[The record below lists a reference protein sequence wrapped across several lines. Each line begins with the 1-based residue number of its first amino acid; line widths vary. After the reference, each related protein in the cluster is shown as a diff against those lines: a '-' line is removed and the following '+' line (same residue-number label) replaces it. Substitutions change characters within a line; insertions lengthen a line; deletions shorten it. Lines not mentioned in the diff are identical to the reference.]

1 MKRIIFALCLLIAVT
16 SCVSKK
22 KYMVAENGRLA
33 ALSRERVLNRN
44 LGQQKDEIAKL
55 KQQITDLMSDTTRL
69 GQAIRDYRK
78 SLYSNLSEQEKL
90 NMLLKEKMEKLAER
104 EATINKLQAEVD
116 AQNARLHSLLNSVKD
131 ALLGFSSDEL
141 TVTEKNGKI
150 YVAMSDKLLFESG
163 SAQVN
168 KQGATSRAVFLA
180 SVLGVDMGMFY
191 KRRDYSHIVDGTNPI
206 VAHEFLGSSLDGKDV
221 WVVDDMISSGG
232 SMIDV
237 ARELKKRNAGR
248 IFVIATFGL
257 FTNGLEKFDK
267 AVEDGLIYKVVT
279 TNLAY
284 QTPELLSREY
294 YISCDMSKYI
304 AYIIDTLN
312 HDASISDLL
321 DPYQRIQTLVAKY
334 KGEIPAEE

>member
-22 KYMVAENGRLA
+22 KYVVAENGRLA

-116 AQNARLHSLLNSVKD
+116 AQNARLQSLLNSVKD

-168 KQGATSRAVFLA
+168 KQGKEALGKLAEVLKKQHDIDVFIEGHTDNKPIKTVQFKDNWDLSVVRATSVVRILTKDYGVNPLQIFPCGRGEFMPVDNNESVEGRAHN
-180 SVLGVDMGMFY
+180 
-191 KRRDYSHIVDGTNPI
+191 RRTEIIMAPK
-206 VAHEFLGSSLDGKDV
+206 LDKLMD
-221 WVVDDMISSGG
+221 I
-232 SMIDV
+232 
-237 ARELKKRNAGR
+237 LK
-248 IFVIATFGL
+248 
-257 FTNGLEKFDK
+257 
-267 AVEDGLIYKVVT
+267 
-279 TNLAY
+279 
-284 QTPELLSREY
+284 
-294 YISCDMSKYI
+294 
-304 AYIIDTLN
+304 
-312 HDASISDLL
+312 
-321 DPYQRIQTLVAKY
+321 
-334 KGEIPAEE
+334 

>member
-116 AQNARLHSLLNSVKD
+116 AQNARLQSLLNSVKD

-168 KQGATSRAVFLA
+168 KQGKEALGKLSEVLKKQHDIDVFIEGNTDNKPIKTVQFKDNWDLSVVRATSVVRILTKDYGVNPLQILPCGRGEFMPVDNNESVEGRAHN
-180 SVLGVDMGMFY
+180 
-191 KRRDYSHIVDGTNPI
+191 RRTEIIMAPK
-206 VAHEFLGSSLDGKDV
+206 LDKLMD
-221 WVVDDMISSGG
+221 I
-232 SMIDV
+232 
-237 ARELKKRNAGR
+237 LK
-248 IFVIATFGL
+248 
-257 FTNGLEKFDK
+257 
-267 AVEDGLIYKVVT
+267 
-279 TNLAY
+279 
-284 QTPELLSREY
+284 
-294 YISCDMSKYI
+294 
-304 AYIIDTLN
+304 
-312 HDASISDLL
+312 
-321 DPYQRIQTLVAKY
+321 
-334 KGEIPAEE
+334 

>member
-116 AQNARLHSLLNSVKD
+116 AQNARLQSLLNSVKD

-141 TVTEKNGKI
+141 TETEKNGKI

-168 KQGATSRAVFLA
+168 KQGKEALGKLAEVLKKQHDIDVFIEGHTDNKPIKTVQFKDNWDLSVVRATSVVRILTKDYGVNPLQILPCGRGEFMPVDNNESVEGRAHN
-180 SVLGVDMGMFY
+180 
-191 KRRDYSHIVDGTNPI
+191 RRTEIIMAPK
-206 VAHEFLGSSLDGKDV
+206 LDKLMD
-221 WVVDDMISSGG
+221 I
-232 SMIDV
+232 
-237 ARELKKRNAGR
+237 LK
-248 IFVIATFGL
+248 
-257 FTNGLEKFDK
+257 
-267 AVEDGLIYKVVT
+267 
-279 TNLAY
+279 
-284 QTPELLSREY
+284 
-294 YISCDMSKYI
+294 
-304 AYIIDTLN
+304 
-312 HDASISDLL
+312 
-321 DPYQRIQTLVAKY
+321 
-334 KGEIPAEE
+334 

>member
-90 NMLLKEKMEKLAER
+90 NMLLKEKMEKLVER

-116 AQNARLHSLLNSVKD
+116 AQNARLQSLLNSVKD

-168 KQGATSRAVFLA
+168 KQGKEALGKLAEVLKKQHDIDVFIEGHTDNKPIKTVQFKDNWDLSVVRATSVVRILTKDYGVNPLQILPCGRGEFMPVDNNESVEGRAHN
-180 SVLGVDMGMFY
+180 
-191 KRRDYSHIVDGTNPI
+191 RRTEIIMAPK
-206 VAHEFLGSSLDGKDV
+206 LDKLMD
-221 WVVDDMISSGG
+221 I
-232 SMIDV
+232 
-237 ARELKKRNAGR
+237 LK
-248 IFVIATFGL
+248 
-257 FTNGLEKFDK
+257 
-267 AVEDGLIYKVVT
+267 
-279 TNLAY
+279 
-284 QTPELLSREY
+284 
-294 YISCDMSKYI
+294 
-304 AYIIDTLN
+304 
-312 HDASISDLL
+312 
-321 DPYQRIQTLVAKY
+321 
-334 KGEIPAEE
+334 

>member
-116 AQNARLHSLLNSVKD
+116 AQNARLQSLLNSVKD

-168 KQGATSRAVFLA
+168 KQGKEALGKLAEVLKKQHDIDVFIEGHTDNKPIKTVQFKDNWDLSVVRATSVVRILTKDYGVNPLQILPCGRGEFMPVDNNESVEGRAHN
-180 SVLGVDMGMFY
+180 
-191 KRRDYSHIVDGTNPI
+191 RRTEIIMAPK
-206 VAHEFLGSSLDGKDV
+206 LDKLMD
-221 WVVDDMISSGG
+221 I
-232 SMIDV
+232 
-237 ARELKKRNAGR
+237 
-248 IFVIATFGL
+248 
-257 FTNGLEKFDK
+257 
-267 AVEDGLIYKVVT
+267 
-279 TNLAY
+279 
-284 QTPELLSREY
+284 
-294 YISCDMSKYI
+294 
-304 AYIIDTLN
+304 LN
-312 HDASISDLL
+312 
-321 DPYQRIQTLVAKY
+321 
-334 KGEIPAEE
+334 

>member
-69 GQAIRDYRK
+69 GQAIGDYRK

-116 AQNARLHSLLNSVKD
+116 AQNARLQSLLNSVKD

-168 KQGATSRAVFLA
+168 KQGKEALGKLAEVLKKQHDIDVFIEGHTDNKPIKTVQFKDNWDLSVVRATSVVRILTKDYGVNPLQILPCGRGEFMPVDNNESVEGRAHN
-180 SVLGVDMGMFY
+180 
-191 KRRDYSHIVDGTNPI
+191 RRTEIIMAPK
-206 VAHEFLGSSLDGKDV
+206 LDKLMD
-221 WVVDDMISSGG
+221 I
-232 SMIDV
+232 
-237 ARELKKRNAGR
+237 LK
-248 IFVIATFGL
+248 
-257 FTNGLEKFDK
+257 
-267 AVEDGLIYKVVT
+267 
-279 TNLAY
+279 
-284 QTPELLSREY
+284 
-294 YISCDMSKYI
+294 
-304 AYIIDTLN
+304 
-312 HDASISDLL
+312 
-321 DPYQRIQTLVAKY
+321 
-334 KGEIPAEE
+334 

>member
-44 LGQQKDEIAKL
+44 LGQLKDEIAKL

-116 AQNARLHSLLNSVKD
+116 AQNARLQSLLNSVKD

-163 SAQVN
+163 SAQGN
-168 KQGATSRAVFLA
+168 KQGKEALGKLAEVLKKQHDIDVFIEGHTDNKPIKTVQFKDNWDLSVVRATSVVRILTKDYGVNPLQILPCGRGEFMPVDNNESVEGRAHN
-180 SVLGVDMGMFY
+180 
-191 KRRDYSHIVDGTNPI
+191 RRTEIIMAPK
-206 VAHEFLGSSLDGKDV
+206 LDKLMD
-221 WVVDDMISSGG
+221 I
-232 SMIDV
+232 
-237 ARELKKRNAGR
+237 LK
-248 IFVIATFGL
+248 
-257 FTNGLEKFDK
+257 
-267 AVEDGLIYKVVT
+267 
-279 TNLAY
+279 
-284 QTPELLSREY
+284 
-294 YISCDMSKYI
+294 
-304 AYIIDTLN
+304 
-312 HDASISDLL
+312 
-321 DPYQRIQTLVAKY
+321 
-334 KGEIPAEE
+334 

>member
-116 AQNARLHSLLNSVKD
+116 AQNARLQSLLNSVKD

-163 SAQVN
+163 GAQVN
-168 KQGATSRAVFLA
+168 KQGKEALGKLAEVLKKQHDIDVFIEGHTDNKPIKTVQFKDNWDLSVVRATSVVRILTKDYGVNPLQILPCGRGEFMPVDNNESVEGRAHN
-180 SVLGVDMGMFY
+180 
-191 KRRDYSHIVDGTNPI
+191 RRTEIIMAPK
-206 VAHEFLGSSLDGKDV
+206 LDKLMD
-221 WVVDDMISSGG
+221 I
-232 SMIDV
+232 
-237 ARELKKRNAGR
+237 LK
-248 IFVIATFGL
+248 
-257 FTNGLEKFDK
+257 
-267 AVEDGLIYKVVT
+267 
-279 TNLAY
+279 
-284 QTPELLSREY
+284 
-294 YISCDMSKYI
+294 
-304 AYIIDTLN
+304 
-312 HDASISDLL
+312 
-321 DPYQRIQTLVAKY
+321 
-334 KGEIPAEE
+334 

>member
-116 AQNARLHSLLNSVKD
+116 AQNARLQSLLNSVKD

-168 KQGATSRAVFLA
+168 KHGKEALGKLAEVLKKQHDIDVFIEGHTDNKPIKTVQFKDNWDLSVVRATSVVRILTKDYGVNPLQILPCGRGEFMPVDNNESVEGLA
-180 SVLGVDMGMFY
+180 HN
-191 KRRDYSHIVDGTNPI
+191 RRTEIIMAPK
-206 VAHEFLGSSLDGKDV
+206 LDKLMD
-221 WVVDDMISSGG
+221 I
-232 SMIDV
+232 
-237 ARELKKRNAGR
+237 LK
-248 IFVIATFGL
+248 
-257 FTNGLEKFDK
+257 
-267 AVEDGLIYKVVT
+267 
-279 TNLAY
+279 
-284 QTPELLSREY
+284 
-294 YISCDMSKYI
+294 
-304 AYIIDTLN
+304 
-312 HDASISDLL
+312 
-321 DPYQRIQTLVAKY
+321 
-334 KGEIPAEE
+334 

>member
-116 AQNARLHSLLNSVKD
+116 AQNARLQSLLNSVKD

-150 YVAMSDKLLFESG
+150 YVAMTDKLLFESG

-168 KQGATSRAVFLA
+168 KQGKEALGKLAEVLKKQHDIDVFIEGHTDNKPIKTVQFKDNWDLSVVRATSVVRILTKDYGVNPLQILPCGRGEFMPVDNNESVEGRAHN
-180 SVLGVDMGMFY
+180 
-191 KRRDYSHIVDGTNPI
+191 RRTEIIMAPK
-206 VAHEFLGSSLDGKDV
+206 LDKLMD
-221 WVVDDMISSGG
+221 I
-232 SMIDV
+232 
-237 ARELKKRNAGR
+237 LK
-248 IFVIATFGL
+248 
-257 FTNGLEKFDK
+257 
-267 AVEDGLIYKVVT
+267 
-279 TNLAY
+279 
-284 QTPELLSREY
+284 
-294 YISCDMSKYI
+294 
-304 AYIIDTLN
+304 
-312 HDASISDLL
+312 
-321 DPYQRIQTLVAKY
+321 
-334 KGEIPAEE
+334 

>member
-116 AQNARLHSLLNSVKD
+116 AQNARLQSLLNSVKD

-150 YVAMSDKLLFESG
+150 YLAMSDKLLFESG

-168 KQGATSRAVFLA
+168 KQGKEALGKLAEVLKKQHDIDVFIEGHTDNKPIKTVQFKDNWDLSVVRATSVVRILTKDYGVNPLQILPCGRGEFMPVDNNESVEGRAHN
-180 SVLGVDMGMFY
+180 
-191 KRRDYSHIVDGTNPI
+191 RRTEIIMAPK
-206 VAHEFLGSSLDGKDV
+206 LDKLMD
-221 WVVDDMISSGG
+221 I
-232 SMIDV
+232 
-237 ARELKKRNAGR
+237 LK
-248 IFVIATFGL
+248 
-257 FTNGLEKFDK
+257 
-267 AVEDGLIYKVVT
+267 
-279 TNLAY
+279 
-284 QTPELLSREY
+284 
-294 YISCDMSKYI
+294 
-304 AYIIDTLN
+304 
-312 HDASISDLL
+312 
-321 DPYQRIQTLVAKY
+321 
-334 KGEIPAEE
+334 

>member
-22 KYMVAENGRLA
+22 KYVVAENGRLA

-55 KQQITDLMSDTTRL
+55 KQQITDLMSDTIRL

-116 AQNARLHSLLNSVKD
+116 AQNARLQSLLNSVKD

-168 KQGATSRAVFLA
+168 KQGKEALGKLAEVLKKQHDIDVFIEGHTDNKPIKTVQFKDNWDLSVVRATSVVRILTKDYGVNPLQILPCGRGEFMPVDNNESVEGRAHN
-180 SVLGVDMGMFY
+180 
-191 KRRDYSHIVDGTNPI
+191 RRTEIIMAPK
-206 VAHEFLGSSLDGKDV
+206 LDKLMD
-221 WVVDDMISSGG
+221 I
-232 SMIDV
+232 
-237 ARELKKRNAGR
+237 LK
-248 IFVIATFGL
+248 
-257 FTNGLEKFDK
+257 
-267 AVEDGLIYKVVT
+267 
-279 TNLAY
+279 
-284 QTPELLSREY
+284 
-294 YISCDMSKYI
+294 
-304 AYIIDTLN
+304 
-312 HDASISDLL
+312 
-321 DPYQRIQTLVAKY
+321 
-334 KGEIPAEE
+334 

>member
-116 AQNARLHSLLNSVKD
+116 AQNARLQSLLNSVKD

-168 KQGATSRAVFLA
+168 KQGKEALGKLAEVLKKQHDIDVFIEGHTDNKPIKTVQFKDNWDLSVVRATSVVRILTKDYGVNPLQILPCGRGEFMPVDNNESVEGRAHN
-180 SVLGVDMGMFY
+180 
-191 KRRDYSHIVDGTNPI
+191 RRTEIIMAPK
-206 VAHEFLGSSLDGKDV
+206 LDKLMD
-221 WVVDDMISSGG
+221 IS
-232 SMIDV
+232 
-237 ARELKKRNAGR
+237 K
-248 IFVIATFGL
+248 
-257 FTNGLEKFDK
+257 
-267 AVEDGLIYKVVT
+267 
-279 TNLAY
+279 
-284 QTPELLSREY
+284 
-294 YISCDMSKYI
+294 
-304 AYIIDTLN
+304 
-312 HDASISDLL
+312 
-321 DPYQRIQTLVAKY
+321 
-334 KGEIPAEE
+334 

>member
-116 AQNARLHSLLNSVKD
+116 AQSARLQSLLNSVKD

-168 KQGATSRAVFLA
+168 KQGKEALGKLAEVLKKPHDIDVFIEGHTDNKPIKTVQFKDNWDLSVVRATSVVRILTKDYGVNPLQILPCGRGEFMPVDNNESVEGRAHN
-180 SVLGVDMGMFY
+180 
-191 KRRDYSHIVDGTNPI
+191 RRTEIIMAPK
-206 VAHEFLGSSLDGKDV
+206 LDKLMD
-221 WVVDDMISSGG
+221 I
-232 SMIDV
+232 
-237 ARELKKRNAGR
+237 LK
-248 IFVIATFGL
+248 
-257 FTNGLEKFDK
+257 
-267 AVEDGLIYKVVT
+267 
-279 TNLAY
+279 
-284 QTPELLSREY
+284 
-294 YISCDMSKYI
+294 
-304 AYIIDTLN
+304 
-312 HDASISDLL
+312 
-321 DPYQRIQTLVAKY
+321 
-334 KGEIPAEE
+334 

>member
-116 AQNARLHSLLNSVKD
+116 AQNARLQSLLNSVKD

-168 KQGATSRAVFLA
+168 KQGKEALGKLAEVLKKQHDIDVFIEGHTDNKPIKTVQVKDNWDLSVVRATSVVRILTKDYGVNPLQILPCGRGEFMPVDNNESVEGRAHN
-180 SVLGVDMGMFY
+180 
-191 KRRDYSHIVDGTNPI
+191 RRTEIIMAPK
-206 VAHEFLGSSLDGKDV
+206 LDKLMD
-221 WVVDDMISSGG
+221 I
-232 SMIDV
+232 
-237 ARELKKRNAGR
+237 LK
-248 IFVIATFGL
+248 
-257 FTNGLEKFDK
+257 
-267 AVEDGLIYKVVT
+267 
-279 TNLAY
+279 
-284 QTPELLSREY
+284 
-294 YISCDMSKYI
+294 
-304 AYIIDTLN
+304 
-312 HDASISDLL
+312 
-321 DPYQRIQTLVAKY
+321 
-334 KGEIPAEE
+334 

>member
-116 AQNARLHSLLNSVKD
+116 AQNARLQSLLNSVKD
-131 ALLGFSSDEL
+131 PLLGFSSDEL

-168 KQGATSRAVFLA
+168 KQGKEALGKLAEVLKKQHDIDVFIEGHTDNKPIKTVQFKDNWDLSVVRATSVVRILTKDYGVNPLQILPCGRGEFMPVDNNESVEGRAHN
-180 SVLGVDMGMFY
+180 
-191 KRRDYSHIVDGTNPI
+191 RRTEIIMAPK
-206 VAHEFLGSSLDGKDV
+206 LDKLMD
-221 WVVDDMISSGG
+221 I
-232 SMIDV
+232 
-237 ARELKKRNAGR
+237 LK
-248 IFVIATFGL
+248 
-257 FTNGLEKFDK
+257 
-267 AVEDGLIYKVVT
+267 
-279 TNLAY
+279 
-284 QTPELLSREY
+284 
-294 YISCDMSKYI
+294 
-304 AYIIDTLN
+304 
-312 HDASISDLL
+312 
-321 DPYQRIQTLVAKY
+321 
-334 KGEIPAEE
+334 

>member
-69 GQAIRDYRK
+69 GQAIHDYRK

-116 AQNARLHSLLNSVKD
+116 AQNARLQSLLNSVKD

-168 KQGATSRAVFLA
+168 KQGKEALGKLAEVLKKQHDIDVFIEGHTDNKPIKTVQFKDNWDLSVVRATSVVRILTKDYGVNPLQILPCGRGEFMPVDNNESVEGRAHN
-180 SVLGVDMGMFY
+180 
-191 KRRDYSHIVDGTNPI
+191 RRTEIIMAPK
-206 VAHEFLGSSLDGKDV
+206 LDKLMD
-221 WVVDDMISSGG
+221 I
-232 SMIDV
+232 
-237 ARELKKRNAGR
+237 LK
-248 IFVIATFGL
+248 
-257 FTNGLEKFDK
+257 
-267 AVEDGLIYKVVT
+267 
-279 TNLAY
+279 
-284 QTPELLSREY
+284 
-294 YISCDMSKYI
+294 
-304 AYIIDTLN
+304 
-312 HDASISDLL
+312 
-321 DPYQRIQTLVAKY
+321 
-334 KGEIPAEE
+334 

>member
-116 AQNARLHSLLNSVKD
+116 AQNARLQSLLNSVKD

-168 KQGATSRAVFLA
+168 KQGKEALGKLAEVLKKQHDIDVFIEGHTDNKPIKTVQFKDNWDLSVVRATSVVLILTKDYGVNPLQILPCGRGEFMPVDNNESVEGRAHN
-180 SVLGVDMGMFY
+180 
-191 KRRDYSHIVDGTNPI
+191 RRTEIIMAPK
-206 VAHEFLGSSLDGKDV
+206 LDKLMD
-221 WVVDDMISSGG
+221 I
-232 SMIDV
+232 
-237 ARELKKRNAGR
+237 LK
-248 IFVIATFGL
+248 
-257 FTNGLEKFDK
+257 
-267 AVEDGLIYKVVT
+267 
-279 TNLAY
+279 
-284 QTPELLSREY
+284 
-294 YISCDMSKYI
+294 
-304 AYIIDTLN
+304 
-312 HDASISDLL
+312 
-321 DPYQRIQTLVAKY
+321 
-334 KGEIPAEE
+334 

>member
-90 NMLLKEKMEKLAER
+90 NILLKEKMEKLAER

-116 AQNARLHSLLNSVKD
+116 AQNARLQSLLNSVKD

-168 KQGATSRAVFLA
+168 KQGKEALGKLAEVLKKQNDIDVFIEGHTDNKPIKTVQFKDNWDLSVVRATSVVRILTKDYGVNPLQILPCGRGEFMPVDNNESVEGRAHN
-180 SVLGVDMGMFY
+180 
-191 KRRDYSHIVDGTNPI
+191 RRTEIIMAPK
-206 VAHEFLGSSLDGKDV
+206 LDKLMD
-221 WVVDDMISSGG
+221 I
-232 SMIDV
+232 
-237 ARELKKRNAGR
+237 LK
-248 IFVIATFGL
+248 
-257 FTNGLEKFDK
+257 
-267 AVEDGLIYKVVT
+267 
-279 TNLAY
+279 
-284 QTPELLSREY
+284 
-294 YISCDMSKYI
+294 
-304 AYIIDTLN
+304 
-312 HDASISDLL
+312 
-321 DPYQRIQTLVAKY
+321 
-334 KGEIPAEE
+334 

>member
-116 AQNARLHSLLNSVKD
+116 AQNARLQSLLNSVKD

-168 KQGATSRAVFLA
+168 KQGKEALGKLAEVLKKQHDIDVLIEGHTDNKPIKTVQFKDNWDLSVVRATSVVRILTKDYGVNPLQILPCGRGEFMPVDNNESVEGRAHN
-180 SVLGVDMGMFY
+180 
-191 KRRDYSHIVDGTNPI
+191 RRTEIIMAPK
-206 VAHEFLGSSLDGKDV
+206 LDKLMD
-221 WVVDDMISSGG
+221 I
-232 SMIDV
+232 
-237 ARELKKRNAGR
+237 LK
-248 IFVIATFGL
+248 
-257 FTNGLEKFDK
+257 
-267 AVEDGLIYKVVT
+267 
-279 TNLAY
+279 
-284 QTPELLSREY
+284 
-294 YISCDMSKYI
+294 
-304 AYIIDTLN
+304 
-312 HDASISDLL
+312 
-321 DPYQRIQTLVAKY
+321 
-334 KGEIPAEE
+334 

>member
-116 AQNARLHSLLNSVKD
+116 AQNARLQSLLNSVKD

-168 KQGATSRAVFLA
+168 KQGKEALGKLAEVLKKQHDIDVFIEGHTDNKRIKTVQFKDNWDLSVVRATSVVRILTKDYGVNPLQILPCGRGEFMPVDNNESVEGRAHN
-180 SVLGVDMGMFY
+180 
-191 KRRDYSHIVDGTNPI
+191 RRTEIIMAPK
-206 VAHEFLGSSLDGKDV
+206 LDKLMD
-221 WVVDDMISSGG
+221 I
-232 SMIDV
+232 
-237 ARELKKRNAGR
+237 LK
-248 IFVIATFGL
+248 
-257 FTNGLEKFDK
+257 
-267 AVEDGLIYKVVT
+267 
-279 TNLAY
+279 
-284 QTPELLSREY
+284 
-294 YISCDMSKYI
+294 
-304 AYIIDTLN
+304 
-312 HDASISDLL
+312 
-321 DPYQRIQTLVAKY
+321 
-334 KGEIPAEE
+334 

>member
-104 EATINKLQAEVD
+104 EAAINKLQAEVD
-116 AQNARLHSLLNSVKD
+116 AQNARLQSLLNSVKD

-168 KQGATSRAVFLA
+168 KQGKEALGKLAEVLKKQHDIDVFIEGHTDNKPIKTVQFKDNWDLSVVRATSVVRILTKDYGVNPLQILPCGRGEFMPVDNNESVEGRAHN
-180 SVLGVDMGMFY
+180 
-191 KRRDYSHIVDGTNPI
+191 RRTEIIMAPK
-206 VAHEFLGSSLDGKDV
+206 LDKLMD
-221 WVVDDMISSGG
+221 I
-232 SMIDV
+232 
-237 ARELKKRNAGR
+237 LK
-248 IFVIATFGL
+248 
-257 FTNGLEKFDK
+257 
-267 AVEDGLIYKVVT
+267 
-279 TNLAY
+279 
-284 QTPELLSREY
+284 
-294 YISCDMSKYI
+294 
-304 AYIIDTLN
+304 
-312 HDASISDLL
+312 
-321 DPYQRIQTLVAKY
+321 
-334 KGEIPAEE
+334 

>member
-116 AQNARLHSLLNSVKD
+116 AQNARLQSLLNSVKD

-168 KQGATSRAVFLA
+168 KQGKEALGKLAEVLKKQHDIDVFIEGHTDNKPIKTVQFKDNWDLSVVRATSVVRILTKDYGVNPLQILPCGRGEFMPVDNNERVEGRAHN
-180 SVLGVDMGMFY
+180 
-191 KRRDYSHIVDGTNPI
+191 RRTEIIMAPK
-206 VAHEFLGSSLDGKDV
+206 LDKLMD
-221 WVVDDMISSGG
+221 I
-232 SMIDV
+232 
-237 ARELKKRNAGR
+237 LK
-248 IFVIATFGL
+248 
-257 FTNGLEKFDK
+257 
-267 AVEDGLIYKVVT
+267 
-279 TNLAY
+279 
-284 QTPELLSREY
+284 
-294 YISCDMSKYI
+294 
-304 AYIIDTLN
+304 
-312 HDASISDLL
+312 
-321 DPYQRIQTLVAKY
+321 
-334 KGEIPAEE
+334 

>member
-44 LGQQKDEIAKL
+44 LGLQKDEIAKL

-116 AQNARLHSLLNSVKD
+116 AQNARLQSLLNSVKD

-168 KQGATSRAVFLA
+168 KQGKEALGKLAEVLKKQHDIDVFIEGHTDNKPIKTVQFKDNWDLSVVRATSVVRILTKDYGVNPLQILPCGRGEFMPVDNNESVEGRAHN
-180 SVLGVDMGMFY
+180 
-191 KRRDYSHIVDGTNPI
+191 RRTEIIMAPK
-206 VAHEFLGSSLDGKDV
+206 LDKLMD
-221 WVVDDMISSGG
+221 I
-232 SMIDV
+232 
-237 ARELKKRNAGR
+237 LK
-248 IFVIATFGL
+248 
-257 FTNGLEKFDK
+257 
-267 AVEDGLIYKVVT
+267 
-279 TNLAY
+279 
-284 QTPELLSREY
+284 
-294 YISCDMSKYI
+294 
-304 AYIIDTLN
+304 
-312 HDASISDLL
+312 
-321 DPYQRIQTLVAKY
+321 
-334 KGEIPAEE
+334 

>member
-90 NMLLKEKMEKLAER
+90 NMLVKEKMEKLAER

-116 AQNARLHSLLNSVKD
+116 AQNARLQSLLNSVKD

-168 KQGATSRAVFLA
+168 KQGKEALGKLAEVLKKQHDIDVFIEGHTDNKPIKTVQFKDNWDLSVVRATSVVRILTKDYGVNPLQILPCGRGEFMPVDNNESVEGRAHN
-180 SVLGVDMGMFY
+180 
-191 KRRDYSHIVDGTNPI
+191 RRTEIIMAPK
-206 VAHEFLGSSLDGKDV
+206 LDKLMD
-221 WVVDDMISSGG
+221 I
-232 SMIDV
+232 
-237 ARELKKRNAGR
+237 LK
-248 IFVIATFGL
+248 
-257 FTNGLEKFDK
+257 
-267 AVEDGLIYKVVT
+267 
-279 TNLAY
+279 
-284 QTPELLSREY
+284 
-294 YISCDMSKYI
+294 
-304 AYIIDTLN
+304 
-312 HDASISDLL
+312 
-321 DPYQRIQTLVAKY
+321 
-334 KGEIPAEE
+334 